1 MSGIY
6 AGTKYDSLFQEEL
19 VTQSVRPSYYSIENN
34 TWSND
39 AKCVSFNGPRANRT
53 GDTGEVDTGDR
64 VLRVDVE
71 NGLARDYS
79 DTKYMTGNTLEEKKN
94 RLIEKVKSFNPINTE
109 CSDYLDNKNS
119 LLNIDNKVFR
129 ETAYDVTFNPIID
142 PREWVYNGSGD
153 ATGNNRF
160 GRSSRYD
167 TKLNLEKQINIIKNA
182 ASAYRVNMNNANI
195 NYASPS

>member
-19 VTQSVRPSYYSIENN
+19 VTQSVRPNYYSIDNN
-34 TWSND
+34 TWENN
-39 AKCVSFNGPRANRT
+39 AKCVSFNGPGANRT

-64 VLRVDVE
+64 ILRVDVE

-79 DTKYMTGNTLEEKKN
+79 DTKYMTGNTLEEKKK
-94 RLIEKVKSFNPINTE
+94 RLIEKVQNFTPNNIE

-119 LLNIDNKVFR
+119 LLDMDKKIFR

-142 PREWVYNGSGD
+142 PREWVYNGSGN
-153 ATGNNRF
+153 AVGNNRF

-167 TKLNLEKQINIIKNA
+167 TKLELEKQINMIKNA
-182 ASAYRVNMNNANI
+182 ANST
-195 NYASPS
+195 SS

>member
-19 VTQSVRPSYYSIENN
+19 VTETVKPGHYSIDDN
-34 TWSND
+34 TWNNN

-71 NGLARDYS
+71 NQLARDYS
-79 DTKYMTGNTLEEKKN
+79 DTKYMTGNTLEEKKK
-94 RLIEKVKSFNPINTE
+94 RLVASVQNFTPHNVECNTF
-109 CSDYLDNKNS
+109 LDEQNS
-119 LLNIDNKVFR
+119 LLDIDNKVYR
-129 ETAYDVTFNPIID
+129 ETAFDVTFKPIID
-142 PREWVYNGSGD
+142 PREWVFYGNGD
-153 ATGNNRF
+153 ATGNDRD

-167 TKLNLEKQINIIKNA
+167 TKLELEKKINVIRNTA
-182 ASAYRVNMNNANI
+182 LNI
-195 NYASPS
+195 SK

>member
-19 VTQSVRPSYYSIENN
+19 VTQSVRPNYYSIDNN
-34 TWSND
+34 TWDSNS
-39 AKCVSFNGPRANRT
+39 KCASMNGPRSNRT

-64 VLRVDVE
+64 LLRVDVE

-79 DTKYMTGNTLEEKKN
+79 DTKYMTGNTLEEKKK
-94 RLIEKVKSFNPINTE
+94 RLLEKVQNFNPVNNE
-109 CSDYLDNKNS
+109 CSDFLDNKNS
-119 LLNIDNKVFR
+119 LLDIDNKVFR

-142 PREWVYNGSGD
+142 PREWVYNGSGN
-153 ATGNNRF
+153 ASGNNRF

-167 TKLNLEKQINIIKNA
+167 TKLDLEKQINIIKNA
-182 ASAYRVNMNNANI
+182 ASSSGVNIGNTNVNN
-195 NYASPS
+195 SPSM

>member
-6 AGTKYDSLFQEEL
+6 AGTKYDALFQEEL
-19 VTQSVRPSYYSIENN
+19 VTQSVRPNYYSIDNN
-34 TWSND
+34 TWDNN
-39 AKCVSFNGPRANRT
+39 AKCVSYNGPRANRT

-79 DTKYMTGNTLEEKKN
+79 DTKYMTGNTLEEKKK
-94 RLIEKVKSFNPINTE
+94 RLVAKVQSFTPKN
-109 CSDYLDNKNS
+109 SDCDTYLDNKNS
-119 LLNIDNKVFR
+119 LLDIDNKVFR

-142 PREWVYNGSGD
+142 PREWVYYGNGD
-153 ATGNNRF
+153 TVGNNRF

-167 TKLNLEKQINIIKNA
+167 TKLDLEKQINIIRNA
-182 ASAYRVNMNNANI
+182 ASAI
-195 NYASPS
+195 SQ

>member
-19 VTQSVRPSYYSIENN
+19 VTQTVKPGHYSIDNN
-34 TWSND
+34 TWDNG
-39 AKCVSFNGPRANRT
+39 AKCVSYNGPRSNRT

-71 NGLARDYS
+71 NQLARDYS
-79 DTKYMTGNTLEEKKN
+79 DTKYLSGNTLEEKKK
-94 RLIEKVKSFNPINTE
+94 RLLSTVSNFKPNNME
-109 CSDYLDNKNS
+109 CNNFLDNKYS
-119 LLNIDNKVFR
+119 ILDIDNNVFR

-142 PREWVYNGSGD
+142 PREWVFYGHGEAMN
-153 ATGNNRF
+153 NNRE

-167 TKLNLEKQINIIKNA
+167 TKIDLEKKINFIRNA
-182 ASAYRVNMNNANI
+182 ASNI
-195 NYASPS
+195 SQ